1 LLHDWQTGDLQAF
14 DELTSLVYDQL
25 HALAASI
32 FSGERAGHTLQPTAL
47 VNEAM
52 QRLMGSDVDWQDRN
66 HFFAMSA
73 RLMRRILVN
82 HAKAKNSAKRGSGAL
97 RVTMQDFHGH
107 TDADTSAEIIAL
119 DDSIKE
125 LATFDERK
133 AKVIELHY
141 FAGMTYQELAAV
153 MNIAE
158 STVHQ
163 DLRTAKAWLHQRMAD

>member
-1 LLHDWQTGDLQAF
+1 
-14 DELTSLVYDQL
+14 
-25 HALAASI
+25 
-32 FSGERAGHTLQPTAL
+32 
-47 VNEAM
+47 
-52 QRLMGSDVDWQDRN
+52 MGSDVDWQDRN

-82 HAKAKNSAKRGSGAL
+82 HAKARDAAKRGSGAI
-97 RVTMQDFHGH
+97 RVTIQDFHAQ

-119 DDSIKE
+119 DEAIRE

-133 AKVIELHY
+133 AKAIELHY

-163 DLRTAKAWLHQRMAD
+163 DLRTAKAWLHQKMAD